1 MAADIRPFIADA
13 QRIQSQTGIPAS
25 IILGQI
31 IFESSGDFPGGLSGL
46 AYNKKNLFGIKGK
59 GTAGTS
65 NMFSKEYDAGGDR
78 VSGFRAYN
86 SWTESLNDHA
96 RLLQTERYA
105 KYLKNAK
112 SVEDYAQGIIK
123 AGYATDPNYG
133 NQLLGIIKS
142 NKLTQYDD
150 GKYTFTGGDVS
161 GGSAGGGGGG
171 SFLAPLFNGIIRGS
185 LFILCVV
192 VAVVLF
198 GKAFPDVEQTVKS
211 TVKVVSKKRA
221 TKKQVNTE

>member
-31 IFESSGDFPGGLSGL
+31 IFESSGKYPGGLSGL
-46 AYNKKNLFGIKGK
+46 AYNNKNLFGIKGK

-86 SWTESLNDHA
+86 SYSESLNDHA
-96 RLLQTERYA
+96 KLLQNERYA
-105 KYLKNAK
+105 KYLRNAK
-112 SVEDYAQGIIK
+112 SVEDFARGIK
-123 AGYATDPNYG
+123 AGGYATDPNYAG
-133 NQLLGIIKS
+133 QLINIIKT
-142 NKLTQYDD
+142 NNLTQYDD

-171 SFLAPLFNGIIRGS
+171 SFLTPLFNGIIRGS
-185 LFILCVV
+185 LFILCIV

-211 TVKVVSKKRA
+211 TAKSVSKKKVA
-221 TKKQVNTE
+221 KKQVNTE